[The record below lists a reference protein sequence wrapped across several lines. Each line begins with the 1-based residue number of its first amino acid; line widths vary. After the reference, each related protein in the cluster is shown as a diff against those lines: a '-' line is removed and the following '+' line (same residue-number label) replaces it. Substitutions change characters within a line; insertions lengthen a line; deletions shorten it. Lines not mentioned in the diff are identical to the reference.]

1 MKDDPRNTEKC
12 QNIRKGKNNSNQKEH
27 LEQFK

>member
-12 QNIRKGKNNSNQKEH
+12 QNIRKERNNSNQKEH
-27 LEQFK
+27 LEQSK